1 VIYYRARD
9 PSRRSF
15 LCSCVYVR
23 VRSLR
28 MDDHKIAE
36 EYLSLV
42 DRSLQLFGGLRF
54 VSNTIVV
61 VPHHNQSD
69 WPDSRSFARPHTRRD
84 LPQYGK
90 QWQPYFQRT
99 FEVYTKVRTTRH
111 DTTRTRAPRVS
122 AAIVRETCPMALES
136 LDSTQTAREANAVSP
151 CICVCARVRV
161 VMALPTS
168 TSVGRECCRVLVLHE
183 IVVVVFRAYT
193 YATSTQ
199 CRSREQGAMQ
209 HEALGDRRDRVA
221 DRTTLLSLLVRLDYH
236 LTITITPRTTIDRSV
251 ASRVPMIDARL
262 NTRMCSNSGCA
273 CVRC

>member
-111 DTTRTRAPRVS
+111 DTTRTREPRVS

-136 LDSTQTAREANAVSP
+136 LDSTQKAREANAISP
-151 CICVCARVRV
+151 CIWLYARVRV

-183 IVVVVFRAYT
+183 IVGVVFRAYT
-193 YATSTQ
+193 HIPSYAPSTQ

-221 DRTTLLSLLVRLDYH
+221 DRTTLLSLLVRLELPSH
-236 LTITITPRTTIDRSV
+236 NHNHTTNKHR
-251 ASRVPMIDARL
+251 
-262 NTRMCSNSGCA
+262 
-273 CVRC
+273 